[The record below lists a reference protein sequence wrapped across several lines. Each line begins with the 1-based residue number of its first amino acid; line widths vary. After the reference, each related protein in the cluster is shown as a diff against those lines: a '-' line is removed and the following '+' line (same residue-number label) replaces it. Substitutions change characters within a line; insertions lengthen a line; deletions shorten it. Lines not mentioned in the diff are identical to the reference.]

1 VTCCA
6 FITSAKGRVGRRLPG
21 LAAQADAAETAVEAH
36 REDARGARGLRV
48 ERGLQLLQ
56 RPPGDDRHRCLRREG
71 DHHRERR
78 ALRVRNHLGATIG
91 CTAVDLAVQ
100 DHHLAVDAVER
111 AEPEIAVAEQLA
123 DRGVAVV
130 AAGQERRDRG
140 YLVGLGGARSLSGGG
155 EENERKRTPDH
166 AAKH

>member
-1 VTCCA
+1 L
-6 FITSAKGRVGRRLPG
+6 ITSAQGPVGRRLLG
-21 LAAQADAAETAVEAH
+21 LAAQADATETAVEAH

-56 RPPGDDRHRCLRREG
+56 RLAGDDRHRCLRREG

-78 ALRVRNHLGATIG
+78 ALRIRYQLGSTIG
-91 CTAVDLAVQ
+91 CTAVDLAVE
-100 DHHLAVDAVER
+100 DHHLAVHAVER

-123 DRGVAVV
+123 DRGVAVI
-130 AAGQERRDRG
+130 AAGQQRGDRG
-140 YLVGLGGARSLSGGG
+140 HLVGLGGARSLRGGG